1 MQGERWKALSPLLD
15 DLLEL
20 NGRERQ
26 QRLAMIQATDP
37 GLASDL
43 SKLMALEE
51 ERPDFMSQPVVSGDV
66 GMQAGDEI
74 GPYKLVSP
82 LGEGGMG
89 QVWLA
94 VRADGLYERR
104 VAIKLLRPGLGDMGL
119 HARFTRER
127 QILARLGHAH
137 IARLLDAGISADGQP
152 YLALDYV
159 RGEPITD
166 YAHKLNLDIRSR
178 LQLFLQVCAAVSHAH
193 ANLVVHRDLKPSNIL
208 VTSAG
213 EVCLLDFGIAK
224 LLDQDQSQSGEITR
238 TGARA
243 FTLHYAAPEQLRGE
257 VITTMTDV
265 YALGVV
271 LYELLTDCKPYELE
285 RSTDA
290 AWEEAIL
297 EEEPGRPSMV
307 AMRRAK
313 ESESLAERRRA
324 RQLAG
329 DLDNIILK
337 TLSKQPEERYASV
350 EALAQDI
357 RRHLDGQP
365 VLARSQ
371 SLGYRARKYLRR
383 HAVGLGLGVGVTT
396 VLAVALTIVSWQASR
411 AMKEAS
417 RAQAMQD
424 FVIALFENSGNASST
439 RGVDVRALL
448 DAGVSRA
455 DTELASQPQARAE
468 LLGLIARL
476 RSGLGD
482 DTEALGLLDRQAQL
496 LQPLGA
502 QAPKSLLLD
511 AAALRGYSLRM
522 LGREHDCLAALA
534 PMLPTAQAAESTA
547 PLPAAEFLS
556 QLGRCHAALDAAPVA
571 RDLFGRALQLRR
583 ASSDAGAL
591 VAESETDLAELAPAE
606 ERLPAL
612 RKALAQL
619 RASGGEQ
626 NALGVEIWQH
636 LGDTYEELH
645 NALEAE
651 AAYRQ
656 SLDIALA
663 RFGANH
669 PRTSA
674 AQQELASVLLGS
686 GKLTEAERLLGLA
699 QDSLLAR
706 WGPDSPQ
713 LAEQEGMRGM
723 VALERDEPAESERLL
738 TDSVRIWRARNDMG
752 THAADLCHLA
762 QAQNEL
768 GRNDQADGNR
778 RECLDLMRG
787 KAHPDPAETVGV
799 LVHAT
804 HAALDRHDLVEAR
817 SWLAQLPVPQ
827 PDTPAVRLVLARIAQ
842 VQGDPT
848 AATQLEQLVVSL
860 PTDRSSRRLRWQAQ
874 SMLAAQACIDGR
886 MDEGRRL
893 RATTLDE
900 VAKTEPEHARQRRRL
915 AFLSAPCAAG
925 TNPGVATAKQPG
937 PQLP

>member
-1 MQGERWKALSPLLD
+1 MEGDRWKALSPLLD

-20 NGRERQ
+20 SGRARQ
-26 QRLAMIQATDP
+26 QRLSMIQATDP
-37 GLASDL
+37 GLAADL
-43 SKLMALEE
+43 SRLMDLEE

-104 VAIKLLRPGLGDMGL
+104 VALKRLRPGLGDVGR

-166 YAHKLNLDIRSR
+166 YAHKLNLDIGTR

-224 LLDQDQSQSGEITR
+224 LLDADQAQAGEITR

-285 RSTDA
+285 RATDA

-297 EEEPGRPSMV
+297 EEEPARPSQV
-307 AMRRAK
+307 AMRKAK
-313 ESESLAERRRA
+313 ETEPPAERRRA
-324 RQLAG
+324 RALSG

-337 TLSKQPEERYASV
+337 TLNKQPEQRYASV
-350 EALAQDI
+350 EALAQDL
-357 RRHLDGQP
+357 RRYLDGQP
-365 VLARSQ
+365 VQARAQ
-371 SLGYRARKYLRR
+371 SFSYRTRKYLRR
-383 HAVGLGLGVGVTT
+383 HAVGLGIGFAVTS
-396 VLAVALTIVSWQASR
+396 VLAVALAIVSWQASR

-448 DAGVSRA
+448 DAGVARA
-455 DTELASQPQARAE
+455 DTELAAQPQARAE

-482 DTEALGLLDRQAQL
+482 DAEALALLERQKQL
-496 LQPLGA
+496 LEPLGA

-522 LGREHDCLAALA
+522 LGRERDCLSELA
-534 PMLPTAQAAESTA
+534 PMLPVAQSAESAA
-547 PLPAAEFLS
+547 PLPVAEFLS
-556 QLGRCHAALDAAPVA
+556 QLGRCHAALEATPVA
-571 RDLFGRALQLRR
+571 RDLFSRALLLRR

-591 VAESETDLAELAPAE
+591 VAESETDLAQLAPADQ
-606 ERLPAL
+606 RLAQL

-619 RASGGEQ
+619 RSSGGEQ
-626 NALGVEIWQH
+626 NALGVEIWHH
-636 LGDTYEELH
+636 LGETYEEEH

-674 AQQELASVLLGS
+674 AQQELASVLLGA
-686 GKLTEAERLLGLA
+686 GKLAEAERLLGLA

-706 WGPDSPQ
+706 WGADSPQ

-738 TDSVRIWRARNDMG
+738 TDSVRIWRSRNEIDA
-752 THAADLCHLA
+752 HAADLCHLA

-768 GRNDQADGNR
+768 GRDEQADGNR
-778 RECLDLMRG
+778 RECLDALRG
-787 KAHPDPAETVGV
+787 KAHPDPRSAVAA
-799 LVHAT
+799 LVHAA
-804 HAALDRHDLVEAR
+804 HAALDRKDLTEAR

-827 PDTPAVRLVLARIAQ
+827 PDTPSVKLVFARVAQ
-842 VQGDPT
+842 VEGDAT
-848 AATQLEQLVVSL
+848 AATQLEKLVVDL

-874 SMLAAQACIDGR
+874 AMLAAQACIDGR
-886 MDEGRRL
+886 MDEGQRL
-893 RATTLDE
+893 RATTLAE
-900 VAKTEPEHARQRRRL
+900 VEKTEPEHARQRRRL
-915 AFLSAPCAAG
+915 AFLSSPC
-925 TNPGVATAKQPG
+925 TPGIGATAKQTG
-937 PQLP
+937 PRFP

>member
-20 NGRERQ
+20 EGRERQ

-43 SKLMALEE
+43 SKLMALED
-51 ERPDFMSQPVVSGDV
+51 ERPDFLSEPVVSGEV

-74 GPYKLVSP
+74 GPYRLVSP

-152 YLALDYV
+152 FLALDYV

-166 YAHKLNLDIRSR
+166 YAQKLNLDVRTR

-224 LLDQDQSQSGEITR
+224 LLDQPQTPSGEITR

-265 YALGVV
+265 YALGMV

-297 EEEPGRPSMV
+297 EEEPARPSLV
-307 AMRRAK
+307 ATRKAR
-313 ESESLAERRRA
+313 ESESISDRRRA

-337 TLSKQPEERYASV
+337 TLSKLPEQRYASV
-350 EALAQDI
+350 EALAQDL

-365 VLARSQ
+365 VLARAQ

-396 VLAVALTIVSWQASR
+396 VLAVALAIVSWQASR

-482 DTEALGLLDRQAQL
+482 DSEALALLDRQAQL

-502 QAPKSLLLD
+502 QAPSSLRLD

-522 LGREHDCLAALA
+522 LGRERDCLSALE
-534 PMLPTAQAAESTA
+534 PMLPVAQAAESTA
-547 PLPAAEFLS
+547 ALPAAEFLS
-556 QLGRCHAALDAAPVA
+556 QLGRCHAALDASVPVA
-571 RDLFGRALQLRR
+571 RDLFASALQLRR
-583 ASSDAGAL
+583 ASGDAGAL
-591 VAESETDLAELAPAE
+591 VAESETDLAELAAPE

-645 NALEAE
+645 NSLEAE

-674 AQQELASVLLGS
+674 AQQELASVLLGT

-738 TDSVRIWRARNDMG
+738 TDSVRIWRARSDLDA
-752 THAADLCHLA
+752 HAADLCHLA

-768 GRNDQADGNR
+768 GRNAQADGNR
-778 RECLDLMRG
+778 HECLDLLRG
-787 KAHPDPAETVGV
+787 NAHPDPASAVAA
-799 LVHAT
+799 LVHAA
-804 HAALDRHDLVEAR
+804 HAALDRKDLVEAR

-827 PDTPAVRLVLARIAQ
+827 PDTPAVRLLLARIAQ
-842 VQGDPT
+842 LQGD
-848 AATQLEQLVVSL
+848 ASATDQLEKLVVGL
-860 PTDRSSRRLRWQAQ
+860 PADRSSRRLRWQAQ
-874 SMLAAQACIDGR
+874 SLLAAQACLDGR

-893 RATTLDE
+893 RALTLDE
-900 VAKTEPEHARQRRRL
+900 VGKTEPEHARQRRRL
-915 AFLSAPCAAG
+915 GFLSSACASGAQALVKQGAP
-925 TNPGVATAKQPG
+925 TFP
-937 PQLP
+937 

>member
-1 MQGERWKALSPLLD
+1 MEGDRWKALSPLLD

-37 GLASDL
+37 GLAADL
-43 SKLMALEE
+43 SKLMELEE
-51 ERPDFMSQPVVSGDV
+51 ERPDFMSQPVVSGDA

-119 HARFTRER
+119 HARFSRER

-137 IARLLDAGISADGQP
+137 IARLLDAGISDEGRP

-166 YAHKLNLDIRSR
+166 YAQTLNLDVRTR

-208 VTSAG
+208 VTPAG

-224 LLDQDQSQSGEITR
+224 LLDQDQSPSGEITR

-271 LYELLTDCKPYELE
+271 LYELLTDCKPYDLE
-285 RSTDA
+285 RATDA

-297 EEEPGRPSMV
+297 EEEPGRPSQV

-313 ESESLAERRRA
+313 ETESVAERRRA
-324 RQLAG
+324 RALSG

-337 TLSKQPEERYASV
+337 TLNKQPEQRYASV

-365 VLARSQ
+365 VQARAQ

-396 VLAVALTIVSWQASR
+396 VLAVALAIVSWQASR

-448 DAGVSRA
+448 DAGVARA
-455 DTELASQPQARAE
+455 DTELAKQPQARAE

-482 DTEALGLLDRQAQL
+482 DAEALALLDRQALL

-511 AAALRGYSLRM
+511 ASALRGYSLRM
-522 LGREHDCLAALA
+522 LGRERECLAALE
-534 PMLPTAQAAESTA
+534 PMLPTAQATERAA
-547 PLPAAEFLS
+547 PLVVAEFLS
-556 QLGRCHAALDAAPVA
+556 QLGRCHAALEAAPLA
-571 RDLFGRALQLRR
+571 RDLFNRALALRR

-591 VAESETDLAELAPAE
+591 VAESQTDLALLAPAE
-606 ERLPAL
+606 QRLGAL
-612 RKALAQL
+612 RRALAQL
-619 RASGGEQ
+619 RSSGGEQ
-626 NALGVEIWQH
+626 NALGVEIWNH
-636 LGDTYEELH
+636 LGETYEELH
-645 NALEAE
+645 NTLEAE

-674 AQQELASVLLGS
+674 AQQELSSVLLGA
-686 GKLTEAERLLGLA
+686 GKLAEAERLLGLA
-699 QDSLLAR
+699 QDSLLAK

-738 TDSVRIWRARNDMG
+738 TDSVRIWRSRNQIDE
-752 THAADLCHLA
+752 HAADLCHLA

-768 GRNDQADGNR
+768 GRNEQANVNR
-778 RECLDLMRG
+778 RECLDLLRG
-787 KAHPDPAETVGV
+787 NAHPDPRSAVAA

-817 SWLAQLPVPQ
+817 SWMAQLPVPQ

-842 VQGDPT
+842 VEGDAT
-848 AATQLEQLVVSL
+848 AATQLEKLVVEL

-874 SMLAAQACIDGR
+874 AMLAAQACLDGR
-886 MDEGRRL
+886 MDEGLRL
-893 RATTLDE
+893 RATTLAE

-915 AFLSAPCAAG
+915 AFLSSPCTPGLDVGAPK
-925 TNPGVATAKQPG
+925 PSG
-937 PQLP
+937 PQFP

>member
-1 MQGERWKALSPLLD
+1 MEGDRWKALSPLLD

-37 GLASDL
+37 GLAADL
-43 SKLMALEE
+43 SKLMDLEE
-51 ERPDFMSQPVVSGDV
+51 ERPDFLSQPVVSGDA

-82 LGEGGMG
+82 LGEGGIG

-119 HARFTRER
+119 HARFSRER

-137 IARLLDAGISADGQP
+137 IARLLDAGISDEGRP

-166 YAHKLNLDIRSR
+166 YAQTLNLDVRTR

-208 VTSAG
+208 VTPAG

-224 LLDQDQSQSGEITR
+224 LLDQDQSPSGEITR

-271 LYELLTDCKPYELE
+271 LYELLTDCKPYDLE
-285 RSTDA
+285 RATDA

-297 EEEPGRPSMV
+297 EEEPGRPSQV

-313 ESESLAERRRA
+313 ETESVAERRRA
-324 RQLAG
+324 RALSG

-337 TLSKQPEERYASV
+337 TLNKQPEQRYASV

-365 VLARSQ
+365 VQARAQ

-383 HAVGLGLGVGVTT
+383 HAVGRGLGVGVTT
-396 VLAVALTIVSWQASR
+396 VLAVALAVVSWQASR

-448 DAGVSRA
+448 DAGVARA
-455 DTELASQPQARAE
+455 DTELAKQPQARAE

-482 DTEALGLLDRQAQL
+482 DAEALALLDRQVLL

-502 QAPKSLLLD
+502 QAPNSLLLD
-511 AAALRGYSLRM
+511 ASALRGYSLRM
-522 LGREHDCLAALA
+522 LGRERECLAALE
-534 PMLPTAQAAESTA
+534 PMLPTAQATERVA
-547 PLPAAEFLS
+547 PLVVAEFLS
-556 QLGRCHAALDAAPVA
+556 QLGRCHAALEAAPVA
-571 RDLFGRALQLRR
+571 RDLFNRALALRR

-591 VAESETDLAELAPAE
+591 VAESQTDLAQLAPAE
-606 ERLPAL
+606 QRLGAL
-612 RKALAQL
+612 RRALAQL
-619 RASGGEQ
+619 RSSGGEQ
-626 NALGVEIWQH
+626 NALGVEIWNH
-636 LGDTYEELH
+636 LGETYEELH
-645 NALEAE
+645 NTLEAE

-656 SLDIALA
+656 SLEISLA

-674 AQQELASVLLGS
+674 AQQELSSVLLGA
-686 GKLTEAERLLGLA
+686 GKLAEAERLLGLA
-699 QDSLLAR
+699 QDSLLAK

-738 TDSVRIWRARNDMG
+738 TDSVRIWRSRNQIDE
-752 THAADLCHLA
+752 HAADLCHLA

-768 GRNDQADGNR
+768 GRNEQANVNR
-778 RECLDLMRG
+778 RECLDLLRG
-787 KAHPDPAETVGV
+787 NAHPDPRSAVAA

-817 SWLAQLPVPQ
+817 SWMSQLPVPQ

-842 VQGDPT
+842 VEGDAT
-848 AATQLEQLVVSL
+848 AATQLEKLVVEL
-860 PTDRSSRRLRWQAQ
+860 PSDRSSRRLRWQAQ
-874 SMLAAQACIDGR
+874 AMLAAQACLDGR
-886 MDEGRRL
+886 MDEGLRL
-893 RATTLDE
+893 RATTLAE

-915 AFLSAPCAAG
+915 AFLSSPCTPGLDVGAP
-925 TNPGVATAKQPG
+925 KQAG
-937 PQLP
+937 PQFP

>member
-1 MQGERWKALSPLLD
+1 MHGERWNTLSPLLD
-15 DLLEL
+15 ELLEL
-20 NGRERQ
+20 DGKLRA

-37 GLASDL
+37 GLATEL
-43 SKLMALEE
+43 GKLMDLEA
-51 ERPDFMSQPVVSGDV
+51 ERPDFLSQPVVDSGAL
-66 GMQAGDEI
+66 GMQAGQEI

-104 VAIKLLRPGLGDMGL
+104 VAIKLLRPGLGDVGL

-166 YAHKLNLDIRSR
+166 YAQKLTLDLRTR

-224 LLDQDQSQSGEITR
+224 LLDQEGTKAGEITR
-238 TGARA
+238 TGART

-271 LYELLTDCKPYELE
+271 LYELLTECKPYELS
-285 RSTDA
+285 RQSDA

-297 EEEPGRPSMV
+297 EVEPARPSQV
-307 AMRRAK
+307 ALRRAK
-313 ESESLAERRRA
+313 ESESVAERRRA
-324 RQLAG
+324 RALSG

-337 TLSKQPEERYASV
+337 TLSKLPEQRYASV
-350 EALAQDI
+350 EALAQDV
-357 RRHLDGQP
+357 RRYLDGQP
-365 VLARSQ
+365 VQARAQ
-371 SLGYRARKYLRR
+371 SFGYRTRKYLRR
-383 HAVGLGLGVGVTT
+383 HALGLGIGFGVST
-396 VLAVALTIVSWQASR
+396 VLAVALAIVSWQASR
-411 AMKEAS
+411 AVQEAS

-455 DTELASQPQARAE
+455 DTELATQPQARAE

-482 DTEALGLLDRQAQL
+482 DAEALALLDRQHEL

-502 QAPKSLLLD
+502 RAPPSLLLD

-522 LGREHDCLAALA
+522 LGRERDCLSALG
-534 PMLPTAQAAESTA
+534 PLLPTAQSAADAA
-547 PLPAAEFLS
+547 PLPVAEFLS
-556 QLGRCHAALDAAPVA
+556 QLGRCHAALEGNAVA
-571 RDLFGRALQLRR
+571 RDLFGQALSLRR
-583 ASSDAGAL
+583 AHAGGSPV
-591 VAESETDLAELAPAE
+591 VAESENDLALLAPAE
-606 ERLPAL
+606 QRLPAL
-612 RKALAQL
+612 RKALAHL
-619 RASGGEQ
+619 RGSGGEQ
-626 NALGVEIWQH
+626 NALGVEIWRN
-636 LGDTYEELH
+636 LGDTYSELR
-645 NALEAE
+645 NGLESE

-674 AQQELASVLLGS
+674 AQQQLADVLLGA
-686 GKLTEAERLLGLA
+686 GKLAEAERLLGLA
-699 QDSLLAR
+699 QESLLAR

-738 TDSVRIWRARNDMG
+738 TDSVRIWRSHAAIDA
-752 THAADLCHLA
+752 HAADLCHLA

-768 GRNDQADGNR
+768 HRDEQADANR
-778 RECLDLMRG
+778 RECLSALRG
-787 KAHPDPAETVGV
+787 SAHPDPRSAEAA
-799 LVHAT
+799 LVHAA
-804 HAALDRHDLVEAR
+804 HAALDRRDLVEAR

-827 PDTPAVRLVLARIAQ
+827 PDTPAVRLVFARVAQ
-842 VQGDPT
+842 VSGE
-848 AATQLEQLVVSL
+848 ANAGAKIERVLVGL
-860 PTDRSSRRLRWQAQ
+860 PGDRSSRRLRWQAQ
-874 SMLAAQACIDGR
+874 ALLAAQACIEGR
-886 MDEGRRL
+886 FDEGRNL
-893 RATTLDE
+893 RVSTLNE
-900 VAKTEPEHARQRRRL
+900 VEKTEPEHSRQLRRL
-915 AFLSAPCAAG
+915 ALLASPCDAPATLAAK
-925 TNPGVATAKQPG
+925 P
-937 PQLP
+937 